1 MIEKRDLPVVNLYTG
16 PEKCPLSNIYK
27 DGNNYKDI
35 NFKDKTLKELA
46 DNSNKLF
53 ISLKTKR
60 EKEKELGISRQPI
73 ETCNA
78 KQLVVYKRKEIKNI
92 SPIPQ
97 DSILVTGDVVGLYP
111 GIPHALPLVFAL
123 SKRTNKNISTED
135 LVKMANLLLRTTFW
149 NFMVKIN
156 SRLREQ

>member
-27 DGNNYKDI
+27 DGNSSKDI

-60 EKEKELGISRQPI
+60 EKEKELGISR
-73 ETCNA
+73 
-78 KQLVVYKRKEIKNI
+78 
-92 SPIPQ
+92 
-97 DSILVTGDVVGLYP
+97 
-111 GIPHALPLVFAL
+111 
-123 SKRTNKNISTED
+123 
-135 LVKMANLLLRTTFW
+135 
-149 NFMVKIN
+149 
-156 SRLREQ
+156 